1 MADRPPLSH
10 SRSSAQRRVTLA
22 VGSLAAVG
30 VISSLVLLALVAEVA
45 SIVSAMRR
53 DELAMH
59 EGLMLGVAVR
69 EQYIH
74 EAHTL
79 IERTDAHLDHH
90 HAWVDEVARSAAALH
105 GRVPQ
110 SHEWRVTRIAET
122 SVAIDAAFRSTVVP
136 AVRAGDLA
144 AVRTE
149 HQRIDALVTRAAD
162 DADAVA
168 TSLEARMHEAHVRA
182 EATARSAVAVAAI
195 GGALALLLAA
205 YHGWRLRARVL
216 RPLRDLVGATR
227 IIAEGRIPDASDDGD
242 DEVRAVGAALRKLA
256 SDLHEREARLVTS
269 ERMAVVGQLAAG
281 VAHEV
286 NNPIGII
293 RGYLRTM
300 LPEAQDPQ
308 LRDELRILD
317 EEAEACQRIADDLLS
332 FARTGELR
340 RTEVEVRE
348 VVSEQARRLEG
359 SGELRGAQVRVD
371 VEPATLWADGV
382 RLRQVVSNL
391 LRNAAESKLGGTID
405 VVGRADPGGYRI
417 EVHDSGPGVA
427 PADRDRIFEPF
438 YGHRPGGAG
447 LGLAVCL
454 GVVRAH
460 GGTLTVANGAAEGAI
475 FVVTLPL
482 TADRVSS

>member
-1 MADRPPLSH
+1 M
-10 SRSSAQRRVTLA
+10 TLA

-30 VISSLVLLALVAEVA
+30 VISSLALLALVTEVA

-79 IERTDAHLDHH
+79 IERTDSHLDHH
-90 HAWVDEVARSAAALH
+90 HAWVDEVARSATALH
-105 GRVPQ
+105 GRVPA
-110 SHEWRVTRIAET
+110 SDEWRVARIAET
-122 SVAIDAAFRSTVVP
+122 SAAIDAAFRSTIVP
-136 AVRAGDLA
+136 ALRAGDLDS
-144 AVRTE
+144 VRAE
-149 HQRIDALVTRAAD
+149 HERIDALVTRAAD

-168 TSLEARMHEAHVRA
+168 ASLEERMHDAHVRA
-182 EATARSAVAVAAI
+182 EATARTAVAVAAF

-205 YHGWRLRARVL
+205 YHGWRLRTRVL
-216 RPLRDLVGATR
+216 RPLRELVGATR
-227 IIAEGRIPDASDDGD
+227 VIADGGIPAASDEGD

-300 LPEAQDPQ
+300 LPEAREPQ

-317 EEAEACQRIADDLLS
+317 EEAAACQRIADDLLS

-340 RTEVEVRE
+340 RADVDVAE
-348 VVSEQARRLEG
+348 VVTEQARRLEG
-359 SGELRGAQVRVD
+359 SGELRGARVEVD
-371 VEPATLWADGV
+371 VDRSVVSADAI

-391 LRNAAESKLGGTID
+391 LRNAAESNPGGTIEIRGRGD
-405 VVGRADPGGYRI
+405 VTGYRI
-417 EVHDSGPGVA
+417 EVHDTGPGVA
-427 PADRDRIFEPF
+427 QADRDRIFEPF
-438 YGHRPGGAG
+438 YGHRSGGAG

-460 GGTLTVANGAAEGAI
+460 GGTLTVADRQGGGAV
-475 FVVTLPL
+475 FVVSLPR
-482 TADRVSS
+482 AEARVAA